1 MMDSN
6 AFLVDTDLPV
16 YLLQQAAVTVKHS
29 SDCGL
34 SEMEASKYGKH
45 EMDRTY
51 GGRWVC
57 VVGRDFSS
65 QLTPQ
70 VQRFALFRTPR
81 FAVLLFQLPHSY
93 GRLPWAYFGGPQ
105 DPTSYVPAQPTLR
118 KKMVERVPPKPKRK
132 AKKKKK
138 KQSSSTTTTS
148 GSSASAS
155 STSGSGSTASAS
167 GSTAS
172 SGEESG
178 VSGESTEEES
188 SSGGSSEAEEEEEG
202 SATATETEEGE
213 SASSTEA
220 VGSDEEKEDE
230 GSDASATEPESE
242 EEDSATSKDGSDDS

>member
-93 GRLPWAYFGGPQ
+93 GRLHWAYFGGPQ

-148 GSSASAS
+148 GTSAS

-172 SGEESG
+172 SGEESDA
-178 VSGESTEEES
+178 SGESTDQES
-188 SSGGSSEAEEEEEG
+188 SSGGSSEAEEEEEE

-220 VGSDEEKEDE
+220 VGSDEEEEDE
-230 GSDASATEPESE
+230 GSDASATEQESE
-242 EEDSATSKDGSDDS
+242 EEDSATSKDGSNES